1 MKFGFIPTEGG
12 AFYPEAL
19 REVERGEALG
29 FDSIWMEEH
38 HGVRDHYWPSP
49 LVVLAGFATRTS
61 RVLLGTDIAIL
72 PLYDPVRAAEDSAL
86 VDVISGGRLVFGVAM
101 GYKPDEFAL
110 YRTPL
115 EGRGRRFEEALT
127 VIRALWTGD
136 AVTHPGP
143 HYPLTNARIEPK
155 PVQKPHPPLWLGGW
169 GELALRRAARL
180 GDAWIPGPTANLQ
193 KLLDGKQRYARELA
207 AAGRPAPTTWP
218 LTRDTVIAD
227 TDARAIE
234 LAERHLLVNYRDEY
248 GGGKWKHPLI
258 GAEDRTP
265 VDRLDALG
273 ADRFIVGGPER
284 CVAQIRRFVE
294 AFGTDHLIFRLYFP
308 GMPHAHI
315 LRELEL
321 LAREVFPAFRRLS
334 EGAH

>member
-12 AFYPEAL
+12 GFYREAL
-19 REVERGEALG
+19 TEVERAEALG
-29 FDSIWMEEH
+29 FDSVWMEEH

-49 LVVLAGFATRTS
+49 LLVLGGFATRTS
-61 RVLLGTDIAIL
+61 RLLLGTDIAVL
-72 PLYDPVRAAEDSAL
+72 PFYDPVRAAEDAAL
-86 VDVISGGRLVFGVAM
+86 LDVMSGGRFVFGVAI

-115 EGRGRRFEEALT
+115 ERRGGRFEEA
-127 VIRALWTGD
+127 VSVMRALWTQD

-143 HYPLTNARIEPK
+143 HYPLREARIEPR

-180 GDAWIPGPTANLQ
+180 GDAWIPGPTASLE
-193 KLLDGKQRYARELA
+193 KLLAARAAYRRELA
-207 AAGRPAPTTWP
+207 AAGKPAPAVWP

-227 TDARAIE
+227 TDARAVE

-258 GAEDRTP
+258 GAEDATP
-265 VDRLDALG
+265 VDRLDTLG
-273 ADRFIVGGPER
+273 ADRFIIGGPER
-284 CVAQIRRFVE
+284 CRAQIRRFVD
-294 AFGTDHLIFRLYFP
+294 AFGANHLIFRLYFP

-315 LRELEL
+315 VRELEL
-321 LAREVFPAFRRLS
+321 LAREVFPAFR
-334 EGAH
+334 

>member
-1 MKFGFIPTEGG
+1 MKCGFIPTEGG
-12 AFYPEAL
+12 GFYREAL
-19 REVERGEALG
+19 TEVERGEALG
-29 FDSIWMEEH
+29 FDSVWMEEH

-61 RVLLGTDIAIL
+61 RVLLGTDIAVL
-72 PLYDPVRAAEDSAL
+72 PFYDPVRAAEDTAL
-86 VDVISGGRLVFGVAM
+86 LDVMSDGRLVFGVAI

-110 YRTPL
+110 YRTAL
-115 EGRGRRFEEALT
+115 EGRGKRFEEALA
-127 VIRALWTGD
+127 VIGALWTQDG
-136 AVTHPGP
+136 VTHPGP

-180 GDAWIPGPTANLQ
+180 GDAWVPGPTANLA
-193 KLLDGKQRYARELA
+193 KLLDAKQAYQRELA
-207 AAGRPAPTTWP
+207 AAGRPAPATWP

-265 VDRLDALG
+265 VDRLDAIG
-273 ADRFIVGGPER
+273 ADRFIVGGPDR
-284 CVAQIRRFVE
+284 CIGQIRRFVE
-294 AFGTDHLIFRLYFP
+294 TFGTDHLIFRLYFP

-321 LAREVFPAFRRLS
+321 LSREVFPAFR
-334 EGAH
+334 